1 MITKLLERAFSA
13 MHWLVAYLADFVIGS
28 SLEDSITHCQDDM
41 EMHLKVMYGLGLSHY
56 LAAKF

>member
-1 MITKLLERAFSA
+1 MP
-13 MHWLVAYLADFVIGS
+13 WLVAYLADFVIGS

>member
-13 MHWLVAYLADFVIGS
+13 LPWLVAYLADFVIGS

-41 EMHLKVMYGLGLSHY
+41 EMHLKVIEPLSSSKI
-56 LAAKF
+56 LATT